1 MSANALVR
9 GPRTSALFDVLEP
22 SSGVSQFL
30 PAQPSKRHAC
40 TAGLAVRQC
49 LPAPAAC
56 PCVDLPLF
64 RPAQR
69 ILPTLGRHRQ
79 GNPNAGQCKIGRRQ
93 HRKLRQLQSSMRV
106 SASEIVKRTLDLL
119 HKEQCEGMGSRTRAL
134 LSSDFVGAH
143 GPEDLSS
150 SYKQLGTGAGRQ
162 AWFPVTLQVVSEGR
176 LPQEAPRTLRSL
188 DSTSRSSKPPCLR
201 MARPPMR

>member
-1 MSANALVR
+1 MQTRVCPRFEDKRPSSMSSSRRPASRSSFQPNPPSVMSARR
-9 GPRTSALFDVLEP
+9 GSQCGNDFLHLLPVHVWTFPFSDQPNGACR
-22 SSGVSQFL
+22 SSGGTGKETPMLANARLDEGS
-30 PAQPSKRHAC
+30 
-40 TAGLAVRQC
+40 TA
-49 LPAPAAC
+49 
-56 PCVDLPLF
+56 
-64 RPAQR
+64 
-69 ILPTLGRHRQ
+69 
-79 GNPNAGQCKIGRRQ
+79 
-93 HRKLRQLQSSMRV
+93 KLRQLQSSMRV

-143 GPEDLSS
+143 GPEDLPS

-188 DSTSRSSKPPCLR
+188 DSTSRSSNPPCLR